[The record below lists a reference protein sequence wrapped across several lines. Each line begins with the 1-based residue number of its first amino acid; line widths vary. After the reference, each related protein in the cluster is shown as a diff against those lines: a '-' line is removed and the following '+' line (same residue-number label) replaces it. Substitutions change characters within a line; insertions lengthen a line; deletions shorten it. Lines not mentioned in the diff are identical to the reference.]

1 MYPNNASFSPYTK
14 RWFRASAILLL
25 WLVLV
30 VTLRSM
36 VLDNMDDNPPPNL
49 LLNDNTITIDFVVHI
64 SFYLYPLLLDLSLVT
79 DVHCLFVCLQ
89 FQFWPTKHVNCITSK
104 IFWGASFKTF
114 SHTHTQAQT
123 SFQFPNQERLNYLNE
138 AERLWNC
145 DVFEDFF
152 FAFFFL
158 TRQQGRKLDNEI
170 FPAMILKNSIW
181 RRPQKKEVISFLFFF
196 LKLELREK
204 RILTYFDVQTVQLKK
219 KSFFC
224 NKHSIAI
231 VYYLIYTYDRHIQT
245 CT

>member
-114 SHTHTQAQT
+114 SHTHTST
-123 SFQFPNQERLNYLNE
+123 NVIPISESGTIKLFKWSWTFMK
-138 AERLWNC
+138 LWC
-145 DVFEDFF
+145 FWRFF
-152 FAFFFL
+152 FC
-158 TRQQGRKLDNEI
+158 I
-170 FPAMILKNSIW
+170 
-181 RRPQKKEVISFLFFF
+181 FLFDTSTRAQARQWN
-196 LKLELREK
+196 LSR
-204 RILTYFDVQTVQLKK
+204 
-219 KSFFC
+219 
-224 NKHSIAI
+224 
-231 VYYLIYTYDRHIQT
+231 YDF
-245 CT
+245 